1 MSKVLIYLYSFFF
14 QNSWF
19 EDKKRLF
26 TSWVSFRSTRLW
38 YATSKNHR
46 TSFAKKN
53 IVKEIQRRK
62 KKKKQCSQR
71 KKKHFFVWNSG
82 CLHNKVFPWG
92 SPEGQKKEQS
102 HLPCQVQTCPTGATT
117 LWKEEKTY
125 LQQVHVVKALL
136 LTYSNPPRGARNNWR
151 KFVFC
156 LNQVYKKISVLLL
169 PWISVSKNVQLLI
182 P

>member
-1 MSKVLIYLYSFFF
+1 MPPPKIIGQVL
-14 QNSWF
+14 Q
-19 EDKKRLF
+19 
-26 TSWVSFRSTRLW
+26 
-38 YATSKNHR
+38 
-46 TSFAKKN
+46 KKN

-92 SPEGQKKEQS
+92 SPEGQKKNKVTFPVKFKLVPLVLLLYERKK
-102 HLPCQVQTCPTGATT
+102 A
-117 LWKEEKTY
+117 Y

-156 LNQVYKKISVLLL
+156 LNQVYKKNQCLLL
-169 PWISVSKNVQLLI
+169 PWISVSKKRTTVNSLSWNSYKSVKQKNYD
-182 P
+182 

>member
-1 MSKVLIYLYSFFF
+1 MPPPKIIGQVL
-14 QNSWF
+14 Q
-19 EDKKRLF
+19 
-26 TSWVSFRSTRLW
+26 
-38 YATSKNHR
+38 
-46 TSFAKKN
+46 KKN

-71 KKKHFFVWNSG
+71 KKKLF
-82 CLHNKVFPWG
+82 CLKFWLLTQQGIPLRIPWG
-92 SPEGQKKEQS
+92 PKKEQS

-117 LWKEEKTY
+117 LWKKEKAY

-156 LNQVYKKISVLLL
+156 LNQVYKKNQCLLL
-169 PWISVSKNVQLLI
+169 PWISVSKKRTTVNSLSWNSYKSVKQKNYD
-182 P
+182 